1 MVALATLGTSA
12 TVVFAW
18 QLSALVTKIF
28 ILGNSIGDV
37 YFQLMTISIAG
48 LVKAAVIWAQELLSS
63 RAATSVKIE
72 LRSKFYL
79 AIKTLRSGWLNN
91 QSAAELNLLA
101 TTGLDSLDS
110 YFAKFLPQ
118 LVYAVLVT
126 PLLVI
131 LIWLQ
136 DAASGVALVA
146 TLPLIPVFMI
156 LIGWATNN
164 AQEKQLD
171 SLTRLTQHFLEV
183 LRGLTTLR
191 IFGRAEVQVKTITSA
206 SEQYR
211 VRTMKVLRITFL
223 SGFALELLSSLSVA
237 LIAVSIGLRLV
248 NDEISL
254 LVGLFVLILAPE
266 VYLPVRQVG
275 AQFHAAAEGVTA
287 SKKVLDILDLAS
299 EVSRAGASN
308 NPDYEGLDCD
318 FEAGKLTVITGPSG
332 IGKSTIFRNLLGLD
346 SPVQSQK
353 LHLVSWMPQQA
364 SLLSGT
370 VLQNILGFDSSFNEP
385 AVENKALVLAM
396 QMAALDDLQ
405 LQDQVGVDASQV
417 SGGQA
422 QRISLARAFYRALT
436 LGTPYLLLDEP
447 ISAIDSVRASV
458 VVTSLKSFAA
468 NGTAVAVISHQE
480 QLIRAA
486 ERVIEVAD
494 V

>member
-12 TVVFAW
+12 MVVIAW
-18 QLSALVTKIF
+18 QLSVLVTKIF
-28 ILGNSIGDV
+28 ILGNSFQDI
-37 YFQLMTISIAG
+37 YFQVIAVSIAG
-48 LVKAAVIWAQELLSS
+48 LVKAAIIWAQEFLSS
-63 RAATSVKIE
+63 RAAASVKIE
-72 LRSKFYL
+72 LRSKLYL

-91 QSAAELNLLA
+91 QSAAEINLLA

-110 YFAKFLPQ
+110 YFAKYLPQ
-118 LVYAVLVT
+118 LVYAGLGT
-126 PLLVI
+126 PALVI

-164 AQEKQLD
+164 AQQKQLD

-191 IFGRAEVQVKTITSA
+191 IFGRAEVQVKTIASA

-211 VRTMKVLRITFL
+211 LRTMKVLRITFL
-223 SGFALELLSSLSVA
+223 SGFALELLSSLAVA

-287 SKKVLDILDLAS
+287 SKKVLDIIDLAS
-299 EVSRAGASN
+299 EVLRAKESDNSA
-308 NPDYEGLDCD
+308 DKKLDCD

-332 IGKSTIFRNLLGLD
+332 IGKSTIFRNLLGFD
-346 SPVQSQK
+346 STVQNQR

-364 SLLSGT
+364 SLFSGT
-370 VLQNILGFDSSFNEP
+370 VLQNILGFDSSLSEP
-385 AVENKALVLAM
+385 AVENKELALAIK
-396 QMAALDDLQ
+396 MAALDDLQ

-436 LGTPYLLLDEP
+436 LRTPYLLLDEP
-447 ISAIDSVRASV
+447 VSALDSARANV
-458 VVTSLKSFAA
+458 VVSSLKSFAA

-480 QLIRAA
+480 QVIQAA
-486 ERVIEVAD
+486 DRVIEVAD

>member
-1 MVALATLGTSA
+1 VVALATLGTSA
-12 TVVFAW
+12 TVVIAW
-18 QLSALVTKIF
+18 QLSVLVSKIF
-28 ILGNSIGDV
+28 ILGNPIEDI
-37 YFQLMTISIAG
+37 YFQLLAISIAG
-48 LVKAAVIWAQELLSS
+48 LVKAVVIWAQELLSS
-63 RAATSVKIE
+63 RAAASVKME
-72 LRSKFYL
+72 LRSKLYV
-79 AIKTLRSGWLNN
+79 AIKLLRSGWLNK
-91 QSAAELNLLA
+91 QSAAEINLLA

-110 YFAKFLPQ
+110 YFAKYLPQ
-118 LVYAVLVT
+118 LIYAGLVT
-126 PLLVI
+126 PALVI

-136 DAASGVALVA
+136 DVASGVALVA

-156 LIGWATNN
+156 LIGWATNK
-164 AQEKQLD
+164 AQQKQLD

-183 LRGLTTLR
+183 VRGLTTLR
-191 IFGRAEVQVKTITSA
+191 IFGRAELQVKTITST
-206 SEQYR
+206 SDQYR

-223 SGFALELLSSLSVA
+223 SGFALELLSSLAVA

-299 EVSRAGASN
+299 EVSETKESN
-308 NPDYEGLDCD
+308 NSSDEKLDCD

-332 IGKSTIFRNLLGLD
+332 IGKSTIFRNLLGFD
-346 SPVQSQK
+346 SPDQSQR
-353 LHLVSWMPQQA
+353 LHLISWMPQQP
-364 SLLSGT
+364 SLFSGT
-370 VLQNILGFDSSFNEP
+370 VRQNILGLDLSLSEP
-385 AVENKALVLAM
+385 AVENKKLALAVQLS
-396 QMAALDDLQ
+396 ALDDLQ

-422 QRISLARAFYRALT
+422 QRISLARAFYRSLT
-436 LGTPYLLLDEP
+436 LQTPYLLLDEP
-447 ISAIDSVRASV
+447 ISALDSARATV
-458 VVTSLKSFAA
+458 VISSLKSFAA
-468 NGTAVAVISHQE
+468 EGAAVAVISHQE

-486 ERVIEVAD
+486 DRVIEVAD